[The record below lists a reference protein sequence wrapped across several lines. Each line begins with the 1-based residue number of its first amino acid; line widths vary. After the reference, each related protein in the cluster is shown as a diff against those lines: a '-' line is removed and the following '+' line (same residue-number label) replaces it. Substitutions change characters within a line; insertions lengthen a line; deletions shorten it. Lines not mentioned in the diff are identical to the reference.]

1 MGEAKEQALNWG
13 IDNAW
18 DALEELLGKYGA
30 RGLFEVS
37 RFMANRRFEAASI
50 KVLFND
56 FLDLSKSSADQFVRS
71 CAASK
76 NAS

>member
-1 MGEAKEQALNWG
+1 MRGEGIGEAMGEAKEQALNWG

-37 RFMANRRFEAASI
+37 RFMTNRRFEAASI

-56 FLDLSKSSADQFVRS
+56 FLDLLQIVGRPI
-71 CAASK
+71 C
-76 NAS
+76 